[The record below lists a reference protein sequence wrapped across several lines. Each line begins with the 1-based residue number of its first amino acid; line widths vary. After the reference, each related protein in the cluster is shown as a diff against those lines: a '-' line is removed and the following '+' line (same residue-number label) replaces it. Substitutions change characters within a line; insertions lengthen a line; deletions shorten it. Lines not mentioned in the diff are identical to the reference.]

1 MGCNNFGGNYFW
13 IIILIIIIFGWGWGG
28 NSGFGFGNNGGCG
41 CGCDNQLRLRQLRR
55 QLQQR
60 LRMRLWLLIG
70 GKVQKKS
77 GRRAAPPALFSVI
90 RFDQP
95 FFTGRSAYSRSRR
108 LRQERS
114 RLMETDAAT
123 ATSIMIGMSHL
134 L

>member
-41 CGCDNQLRLRQLRR
+41 CGCDNQLRLRQLRH

-70 GKVQKKS
+70 GKIQKRAGGALRLPLFFPLFGLIS
-77 GRRAAPPALFSVI
+77 PFSPGGPHTPGRAACA
-90 RFDQP
+90 
-95 FFTGRSAYSRSRR
+95 RSA
-108 LRQERS
+108 
-114 RLMETDAAT
+114 A
-123 ATSIMIGMSHL
+123 G
-134 L
+134 